1 MLIYDILKTDHRQV
15 MDIIDTIGKV
25 TDPDR
30 RKSLIT
36 LVHTELAMHSK
47 AEEEVLYR
55 ALRDRLEEDD
65 DIIHQ
70 SFEDHDE
77 IDRVLAKLQFS
88 SARDEEWMENLRHLR
103 AMLQRHIVKEET
115 DVFNLAQHQFSNR
128 EAEELGTRML
138 EEKGKLGMPNPFMVA
153 ARKFKEIVSGD

>member
-1 MLIYDILKTDHRQV
+1 MLIYDILKTDHRLV
-15 MDIIDTIGKV
+15 IDIIDTIGKV

-47 AEEEVLYR
+47 AEEEVFYR
-55 ALRDRLEEDD
+55 TLRDRLEDNE
-65 DIIHQ
+65 IIHN
-70 SFEDHDE
+70 SFDDHDE
-77 IDRVLAKLQFS
+77 IDRVVAKLQFS
-88 SARDEEWMENLRHLR
+88 SAKDEEWTENLRHLR

-115 DVFNLAQHQFSNR
+115 DLFNLAQHLFSMQ

>member
-1 MLIYDILKTDHRQV
+1 MLVYDILKADHRLV
-15 MDIIDTIGKV
+15 INIIDTIGKV

-55 ALRDRLEEDD
+55 TLRDRLKDND
-65 DIIHQ
+65 LIHN

-88 SARDEEWMENLRHLR
+88 SAKDEEWMETLRHLR
-103 AMLQRHIVKEET
+103 AALQRHIVKEET
-115 DVFNLAQHQFSNR
+115 DLFNLAQHQFSVQ

-138 EEKGKLGMPNPFMVA
+138 EEKGKLGMPNPFMAA
-153 ARKFKEIVSGD
+153 ARKFRGIVSGE